1 MRRRTLWRLSW
12 RRACRKGLLRWTKQ
26 GKLLGHVTSIKHDRT
41 TINYTCEWYANHRI
55 QWYTVLTSNVV
66 WQRFDKNSSE
76 ASLFWAAPTYI
87 VTSSGQF
94 CRPLTAFARW
104 ELQMLRSIYQ
114 GDAGWY
120 TLVQH
125 CTATPSIP
133 TFWSIRGAWL
143 RSELCFAI
151 GKIPR
156 VTVFVLALW
165 ERSLR
170 VWPSRSTKLN
180 WTDAGSES
188 EAAARNWDS
197 GRRVFCF
204 IVILCIRSSKIIW
217 VSSEDRT

>member
-1 MRRRTLWRLSW
+1 MQRRTLWRLSW
-12 RRACRKGLLRWTKQ
+12 RRACRKGVLCWTKQ

-66 WQRFDKNSSE
+66 WQRFEKNSSE
-76 ASLFWAAPTYI
+76 ASPFWAAPTYI

-94 CRPLTAFARW
+94 CRLLTAFARW
-104 ELQMLRSIYQ
+104 ELQMLRSIYR
-114 GDAGWY
+114 DAGWY
-120 TLVQH
+120 TLKKRRDIQH

-143 RSELCFAI
+143 RSELCFAS

-156 VTVFVLALW
+156 VTVFVTLW

-197 GRRVFCF
+197 
-204 IVILCIRSSKIIW
+204 RSSKIIW